1 MKTLLITG
9 STGFLGGATACNILK
24 EETSYRLLLLVRGDD
39 ASQALERVR
48 QNLRKFHI
56 SEVVLS
62 GLTEENILLG
72 DLADPDVFLTD
83 ARLDNVTHVINCA
96 AVASFGNNPL
106 IWKVNVE
113 GTLKFVARMN
123 NVSCLERFIHVG
135 TAMSC
140 APEKGS
146 IVEEEF
152 ITSQQKDHI
161 VEYTWSKAT
170 IERLIKQYYPS
181 FPLIIAR
188 PSIVVGHSQLG
199 CQPSSSIYWVFTMAL
214 TLGKFICS
222 LEDKIDIV
230 PVDYC
235 AKALTVLL
243 SHPMAGNEVYHISA
257 GSEKSTSF
265 AQIDKAIAKAQN
277 TAPVAERYRQV
288 NYQDLVQMRKTFPA
302 IFGPCNERI
311 MLRALY
317 LYGQFSRLNV
327 TFDNHNLLQL
337 GLSSPPCFTD
347 YVHNCV
353 KTTQGKSVPEL
364 MEVDF
369 K

>member
-9 STGFLGGATACNILK
+9 ATGFLGGATVSNILK
-24 EETSYRLLLLVRGDD
+24 EDESYKILLLVRGVD

-56 SEVVLS
+56 SEILLS
-62 GLTEENILLG
+62 VLTEENIVLG
-72 DLADPDVFLTD
+72 DLAYPDLFLSD
-83 ARLDNVTHVINCA
+83 VRLNNVTHVINCA

-106 IWKVNVE
+106 IWRVNVE
-113 GTLKFVARMN
+113 GTLKFVSRMN
-123 NVSCLERFIHVG
+123 KVPCLERFIHVG

-140 APEKGS
+140 APEEGS

-152 ITSQQKDHI
+152 ITSQRKDHI

-170 IERLIKQYYPS
+170 IERLIKQYHPA

-235 AKALTVLL
+235 AKALTLLL
-243 SHPMAGNEVYHISA
+243 SHPIVEDEVYHISA

-265 AQIDKAIAKAQN
+265 AEIDKAIAEAQN
-277 TAPVAERYRQV
+277 TSPLGESYRQV
-288 NYQDLVQMRKTFPA
+288 SYQDLVQMRKRFPA

-327 TFDNHNLLQL
+327 TFDNHNLLRL
-337 GLSSPPCFTD
+337 GLSSPPRFTD

-364 MEVDF
+364 MKVDF

>member
-1 MKTLLITG
+1 MNNLLITG
-9 STGFLGGATACNILK
+9 STGFLGGATVSHILK
-24 EETSYRLLLLVRGDD
+24 EETSYRLLLLVRGDN
-39 ASQALERVR
+39 ALQALERVR
-48 QNLRKFHI
+48 QNLRKFHV
-56 SEVVLS
+56 SEVLLS
-62 GLTEENILLG
+62 GLSEDNILLG
-72 DLADPDVFLTD
+72 DLAEPDHFLED
-83 ARLDNVTHVINCA
+83 VRLDTVTHVINCA

-123 NVSCLERFIHVG
+123 KTPCLERFIHVG

-140 APEKGS
+140 APEQGS
-146 IVEEEF
+146 LVEEEF
-152 ITSQQKDHI
+152 ISSQQKDHI

-199 CQPSSSIYWVFTMAL
+199 CQPSSSIYWVFSMAL
-214 TLGKFICS
+214 TLGQFICS

-235 AKALTVLL
+235 AKALTLLL
-243 SHPMAGNEVYHISA
+243 SHPMVKDGVYHISA

-265 AQIDKAIAKAQN
+265 AEIDKAIAKAQN
-277 TAPVAERYRQV
+277 TRPVGECYRQV
-288 NYQDLVQMRKTFPA
+288 NYQDLVQMRKRFPD

-311 MLRALY
+311 MLRALF

-327 TFDNHNLLQL
+327 AFDNHNLLQL
-337 GLSSPPCFTD
+337 GLPSPPRFTD
-347 YVHNCV
+347 YVHHCV

-364 MEVDF
+364 MKVDF